1 MIFKYDEKTDIH
13 HYYIIDLPMLGI
25 RLQQRYYRKAPLSGK
40 RTGFSPA
47 AGRRY
52 CIPFPGT
59 GLPDERLLP

>member
-40 RTGFSPA
+40 RTGFQPRCWKEILYSVS
-47 AGRRY
+47 RDRT
-52 CIPFPGT
+52 PG
-59 GLPDERLLP
+59 